1 MPIDPRTP
9 VLVGVGAVQQR
20 CDDPRAALEPIEL
33 MIVALERAAAD
44 AGDRTLL
51 SKASSIRVPRGF
63 WDYSD
68 PGRIIAARVG
78 APAARTQV
86 AEIGILQTTLFG
98 LAAQAIA
105 SGEEDVVLV
114 AGGEAKHR
122 SLRAQITGVEA
133 PLTLQTGVEPD
144 SVLRPEREIWSPL
157 EADLGL
163 MMPVN
168 QYSIMET
175 ALRHADGMSID
186 AHRRAVARLWADFSR
201 VAADNPHAWNRTPL
215 SAAEIASPGGG
226 NRMLAF
232 PYTKLHNSQWNVDQA
247 AGLIFCSVAAARAA
261 GVPESRWIFPL
272 AVADSNHMVPLSN
285 RAELHRSHGFRI
297 AGQRA
302 LESAGLG
309 LDAIDHFELYSCF
322 PVAVRVQARELG
334 VPAGRPLTV
343 TGSMAFA
350 GGPLNNFVLQ
360 ALVRM
365 TEILRAERASSGMIT
380 AVSGMLTKQGVSLW
394 SARPPVAP
402 FHFADVTR
410 AVAGAMRTVEV
421 VDAYEGPATI
431 ASYTVLYEGDT
442 PVRGVM
448 ICDLPDGRHTLA
460 ETMDARLAATMTER
474 EHCGRSVRI
483 GPRHVVA
490 AVGVGS

>member
-1 MPIDPRTP
+1 MNLDPRTP

-20 CDDPRAALEPIEL
+20 LDDPREALEPVEL
-33 MIVALERAAAD
+33 MIAALERAAAD
-44 AGDRTLL
+44 AGSRELL
-51 SKASSIRVPRGF
+51 AKANSIRVPRGF
-63 WDYSD
+63 WDYPD
-68 PGRIIAARVG
+68 PGRLIATRFG
-78 APAARTQV
+78 ATAARTQV

-114 AGGEAKHR
+114 AGGEAKYR

-133 PLTLQTGVEPD
+133 PLTAQTGVEPD

-175 ALRHADGMSID
+175 ALRYADGMSVD
-186 AHRRAVARLWADFSR
+186 AHRHEVARLWADFSR
-201 VAADNPHAWNRTPL
+201 VAADNPRAWNPHTV
-215 SAAEIASPGGG
+215 SAEEIAGTGSG

-261 GVPESRWIFPL
+261 GVPESQWVFPL

-285 RAELHRSHGFRI
+285 RAELHSSHGFRI

-302 LESAGLG
+302 LDVAGL
-309 LDAIDHFELYSCF
+309 DIEAIAHLELYSCF

-334 VPAGRPLTV
+334 IAAGRRLTV
-343 TGSMAFA
+343 TGGMAFA
-350 GGPLNNFVLQ
+350 GGPLNNFVPQ

-365 TEILRAERASSGMIT
+365 TELLRTDRGSAGMVT

-394 SARPPVAP
+394 LARPPAERFRFV
-402 FHFADVTR
+402 DVTR
-410 AVAGAMRTVEV
+410 EVAREMKTVEV
-421 VDAYEGPATI
+421 IDAYEGPATI
-431 ASYTVLYEGDT
+431 AAYTVIYDGDA
-442 PVRGVM
+442 PVRAVM
-448 ICDLPDGRHTLA
+448 ICDLPDARRTLGA
-460 ETMDARLAATMTER
+460 TADRRLAAVMTEQ
-474 EHCGRSVRI
+474 EFCGRSVRI
-483 GPRHVVA
+483 GAGHVA
-490 AVGVGS
+490 TALGACG